1 MRRLIDELLSE
12 HKKLFALLDEVRNIS
27 NQNAKEKLIESKNL
41 FLEHLE
47 KEDKE
52 LYSKFDEAKSMGIN
66 VSENVIQFK
75 TEMTDISKEVIN
87 FFNKYKSAIE
97 NKIQF
102 ASDFGEIYSLLK
114 IRINKE
120 ELQLY
125 PIYNK
130 YFS

>member
-102 ASDFGEIYSLLK
+102 ASDFGKIYSLLK
-114 IRINKE
+114 IRMNKE